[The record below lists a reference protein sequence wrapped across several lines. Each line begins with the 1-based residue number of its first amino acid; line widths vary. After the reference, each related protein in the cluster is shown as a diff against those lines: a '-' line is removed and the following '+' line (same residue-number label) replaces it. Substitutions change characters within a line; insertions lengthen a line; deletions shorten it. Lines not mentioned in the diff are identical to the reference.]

1 MQDKEEIARKVGV
14 GAIIF
19 NDLANSRIKD
29 EIFDWDMLLNFN
41 GETGPYIQYIYVRT
55 NGVIKKAGY
64 IPEIKDVELKK
75 LLNNKTINTIKLLY
89 TFRKIVKLAA
99 KKNEPSI
106 LARYL
111 IDLAQSYSNFY
122 NEHKIICDDKKTQD
136 ARLYLTYACGSV
148 LKKGAELLGM
158 EMPDE
163 M

>member
-64 IPEIKDVELKK
+64 IPEIKDVELEE
-75 LLNNKTINTIKLLY
+75 LLDNEAINTVKLLY
-89 TFRKIVKLAA
+89 TFGEIVKLAA
-99 KKNEPSI
+99 EKNEPSI